1 MTAGNLPNGW
11 PWGVLCGVEEA
22 VHLLQGKSV
31 SLWSLPEGSLFPP
44 RTARGIPVPV
54 MMLEGPYGE
63 WALYETPILGMLCQ
77 ASGIATKAA
86 RIRKL
91 AGDKQ
96 VLSFGVRR
104 MHPGIAPLI
113 ERSVYV
119 AGVDAI
125 TTPLG
130 TELFGAPAMGT
141 MPHALVIVLGG
152 PREAFAAVHKYLEA
166 KIPRIALVDTYYDEK
181 TEALLAVEA
190 IPDLTGVRLDTP
202 ASRRGNFP
210 SIVREVRWELDLRGH
225 KDVQIF
231 VSGSVDE
238 GAIPALAEAGA
249 DGFGVG
255 TSLSNAPTIDFAMD
269 IVAVEG
275 KPAAKRGKFGGRKD
289 LQRCPKD
296 GTYEIGVR
304 TCPVCGSKMAPAFT
318 QYLDRGR
325 TVTPLPSLDD
335 IRRRTAEEIHRASL
349 GP

>member
-1 MTAGNLPNGW
+1 
-11 PWGVLCGVEEA
+11 
-22 VHLLQGKSV
+22 
-31 SLWSLPEGSLFPP
+31 
-44 RTARGIPVPV
+44 
-54 MMLEGPYGE
+54 
-63 WALYETPILGMLCQ
+63 
-77 ASGIATKAA
+77 
-86 RIRKL
+86 
-91 AGDKQ
+91 
-96 VLSFGVRR
+96 
-104 MHPGIAPLI
+104 
-113 ERSVYV
+113 
-119 AGVDAI
+119 
-125 TTPLG
+125 
-130 TELFGAPAMGT
+130 
-141 MPHALVIVLGG
+141 
-152 PREAFAAVHKYLEA
+152 
-166 KIPRIALVDTYYDEK
+166 
-181 TEALLAVEA
+181 
-190 IPDLTGVRLDTP
+190 
-202 ASRRGNFP
+202 
-210 SIVREVRWELDLRGH
+210 
-225 KDVQIF
+225 

-238 GAIPALAEAGA
+238 GSIPALAEAGA